1 MASNLGPGDVVV
13 VPALTFAA
21 TANAARY
28 VGAEVVFSDV
38 DPMTGLATPET
49 VETALEMAG
58 PAAKS
63 VFVVQLNGQCV
74 DMAGIRR
81 IADQYHVGIVEDACH
96 AIGGT
101 QKTTAGELPVGS
113 CGDSSMAVFSF
124 HPVKTVTSGEGGA
137 VTCRDPSLA
146 KQLRLLRS
154 HGISR
159 DPEDLQLHEQALSP
173 DGSPNPWYY
182 EMLKLGYN
190 YRLTDI
196 QCALGRSQLRRLRG
210 FVAKRT
216 RLAETYD
223 RLLHRLGPIVRPIPR
238 GRHGQPALHLYVV
251 LIDFGAAGVS
261 RAEVMKALR
270 AHGVGTQVHYIPVN
284 RLPYYIDRYGR
295 TALPGADAYYDRC
308 LSLPLFPAMSE
319 EDIEAVVE
327 ALAKVLSK

>member
-1 MASNLGPGDVVV
+1 
-13 VPALTFAA
+13 
-21 TANAARY
+21 
-28 VGAEVVFSDV
+28 
-38 DPMTGLATPET
+38 
-49 VETALEMAG
+49 
-58 PAAKS
+58 
-63 VFVVQLNGQCV
+63 
-74 DMAGIRR
+74 
-81 IADQYHVGIVEDACH
+81 
-96 AIGGT
+96 
-101 QKTTAGELPVGS
+101 
-113 CGDSSMAVFSF
+113 
-124 HPVKTVTSGEGGA
+124 
-137 VTCRDPSLA
+137 
-146 KQLRLLRS
+146 
-154 HGISR
+154 
-159 DPEDLQLHEQALSP
+159 
-173 DGSPNPWYY
+173 
-182 EMLKLGYN
+182 MLKLGYN